1 MDSGPDQ
8 PAGTFEVLGWR
19 DGHIVAIDQT
29 VLPHEIRM
37 LHLTTVDELVD
48 AITRLAVRGAP
59 VLGVA
64 GALGVALAARLAE
77 EQGWDEARL
86 AGAVKRIGDARPTA
100 VNLRRETEATAAV
113 IPDGPAAV
121 EAAALATLAATVTAT
136 HRMSERGAR
145 YLRDTC
151 GPRPLRIETHCNTGS
166 LACLGWGTALGA
178 IRAGFG
184 IGGCQVGIGR
194 REGWTRLLPD
204 QFALRIEAWV
214 VMHEDLK
221 ASTPCRLTFDALVEG
236 LRAYVAGQR
245 A

>member
-86 AGAVKRIGDARPTA
+86 AACRKAAGLYHGELAEGEGYDWTEPYAETARRRALDAWTIIAEILQPTDPDQA
-100 VNLRRETEATAAV
+100 LSALETALADLRRAGLHGTTAA
-113 IPDGPAAV
+113 G
-121 EAAALATLAATVTAT
+121 
-136 HRMSERGAR
+136 
-145 YLRDTC
+145 
-151 GPRPLRIETHCNTGS
+151 
-166 LACLGWGTALGA
+166 
-178 IRAGFG
+178 
-184 IGGCQVGIGR
+184 
-194 REGWTRLLPD
+194 
-204 QFALRIEAWV
+204 
-214 VMHEDLK
+214 
-221 ASTPCRLTFDALVEG
+221 
-236 LRAYVAGQR
+236 
-245 A
+245 

>member
-1 MDSGPDQ
+1 MVSGPAQ
-8 PAGTFEVLGWR
+8 PAGTLEVLGWR

-59 VLGVA
+59 VLGAA

-113 IPDGPAAV
+113 IPDGVP
-121 EAAALATLAATVTAT
+121 
-136 HRMSERGAR
+136 
-145 YLRDTC
+145 
-151 GPRPLRIETHCNTGS
+151 PP
-166 LACLGWGTALGA
+166 
-178 IRAGFG
+178 
-184 IGGCQVGIGR
+184 
-194 REGWTRLLPD
+194 
-204 QFALRIEAWV
+204 
-214 VMHEDLK
+214 
-221 ASTPCRLTFDALVEG
+221 
-236 LRAYVAGQR
+236 
-245 A
+245 